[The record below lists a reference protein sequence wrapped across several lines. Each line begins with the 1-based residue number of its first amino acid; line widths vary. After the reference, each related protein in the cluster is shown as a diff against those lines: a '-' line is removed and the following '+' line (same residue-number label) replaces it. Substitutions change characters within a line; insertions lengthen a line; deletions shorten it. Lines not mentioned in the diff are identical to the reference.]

1 MLERRLHLVVQPQS
15 HEEKCCFCPGRG
27 CRPLSSQGYL
37 RVSGSTTMCFM
48 DLGKVFK
55 NVSLNSVGGV
65 SEVSPLWILYQSIIL
80 NKCQTS
86 PLFCFLTSSANS
98 IVIAIV
104 NIQTGSI
111 DWTVRSLVQLQ
122 ATQEAFWVLGR
133 CLCISVM
140 RLQINCCPIIA
151 TTAVS
156 RVQPCTGCKQTWHT
170 EADRERERG
179 EAE

>member
-1 MLERRLHLVVQPQS
+1 MPPCLQIGRLTVVPLSNNGDFKGIKLFGIPKKVYIRVLERRLHLVVQPQS

-111 DWTVRSLVQLQ
+111 D
-122 ATQEAFWVLGR
+122 
-133 CLCISVM
+133 
-140 RLQINCCPIIA
+140 
-151 TTAVS
+151 
-156 RVQPCTGCKQTWHT
+156 
-170 EADRERERG
+170 
-179 EAE
+179 

>member
-111 DWTVRSLVQLQ
+111 DWNVRCSCRLPKKHFGCWEGVYVFPLCVFRLTAVRSSPLLLSAVFNPAL
-122 ATQEAFWVLGR
+122 AANRPDTLK
-133 CLCISVM
+133 
-140 RLQINCCPIIA
+140 QIGKEKGGKRNN
-151 TTAVS
+151 
-156 RVQPCTGCKQTWHT
+156 G
-170 EADRERERG
+170 
-179 EAE
+179 